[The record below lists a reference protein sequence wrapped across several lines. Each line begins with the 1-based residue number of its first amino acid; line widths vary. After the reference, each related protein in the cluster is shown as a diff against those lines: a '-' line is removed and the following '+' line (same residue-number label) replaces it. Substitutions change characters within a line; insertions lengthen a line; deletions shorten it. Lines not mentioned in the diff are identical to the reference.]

1 MAHSRTSLVLFKYM
15 YTVLQLFDIFNA
27 QNIETPRKIEEVD
40 RKNKEMKDN
49 LDEFRE
55 TSKDGVWGTEFNRDK
70 QGLKTNTD
78 HSLQSQSDEKEADA
92 SNFMHKLSSKMFEMA
107 KRDKTVTKKNMAK
120 FKPATNKP
128 VEDIPED
135 SFTVKG
141 SIFSNLKIKNTT
153 IKRTELNEQRDVD
166 VTKKY
171 SMKTKQRFSISVNG
185 KSEAREESEGH
196 DSSLMTPQQ
205 REKRLVKS
213 VDDFDEVDGLSC
225 SVFDSEITKTL
236 VSKNKE
242 RQNENSFLGNY
253 CPSPK
258 IKKVSKD
265 FEDSNYYLSPKVQ
278 KASKDHDEDGKNV
291 SMDESMEFRDV
302 KWDNETTDVVVC
314 ESKKSDN
321 SFSKMDN
328 SQRKSKRSEKVRNN
342 SDEISEHNDKPKL
355 SEIQVSENEDVPIIP
370 KQRKK
375 RKTTDTDT
383 QSKKRKL
390 ENGDA
395 VDVSYFI
402 QI

>member
-1 MAHSRTSLVLFKYM
+1 
-15 YTVLQLFDIFNA
+15 
-27 QNIETPRKIEEVD
+27 
-40 RKNKEMKDN
+40 MKDN

-55 TSKDGVWGTEFNRDK
+55 ISKDGVWGTEFNRDK
-70 QGLKTNTD
+70 QGLKMNTD
-78 HSLQSQSDEKEADA
+78 HSLQLQADEREPDA

-107 KRDKTVTKKNMAK
+107 KRDKTITKKNMAK

-141 SIFSNLKIKNTT
+141 SIFNNLKIKNTT
-153 IKRTELNEQRDVD
+153 MKRTELREQGDVD

-171 SMKTKQRFSISVNG
+171 SMKTKQRFSISING
-185 KSEAREESEGH
+185 KSEEREESESY

-242 RQNENSFLGNY
+242 RENESSFLDNY

-258 IKKVSKD
+258 IRKFSKD
-265 FEDSNYYLSPKVQ
+265 FEDSNYHLSHKVQ
-278 KASKDHDEDGKNV
+278 KASKDHEEDGKNV

-314 ESKKSDN
+314 DSKKSDD

-342 SDEISEHNDKPKL
+342 SDEISEHNDKPKV

-375 RKTTDTDT
+375 RKTTDTNT
-383 QSKKRKL
+383 QSKKRKV
-390 ENGDA
+390 ENGEA
-395 VDVSYFI
+395 VDVSYFHFACK
-402 QI
+402 

>member
-15 YTVLQLFDIFNA
+15 YTVLQLFDIFNV

-40 RKNKEMKDN
+40 RKNEEMKDN

-78 HSLQSQSDEKEADA
+78 HSLQLQADEREPDA

-120 FKPATNKP
+120 FKSATNKP

-141 SIFSNLKIKNTT
+141 SIFNNLKIKNTT

-213 VDDFDEVDGLSC
+213 VDDIDEVDGLSC

-265 FEDSNYYLSPKVQ
+265 FEDSNYY
-278 KASKDHDEDGKNV
+278 
-291 SMDESMEFRDV
+291 
-302 KWDNETTDVVVC
+302 
-314 ESKKSDN
+314 
-321 SFSKMDN
+321 
-328 SQRKSKRSEKVRNN
+328 
-342 SDEISEHNDKPKL
+342 
-355 SEIQVSENEDVPIIP
+355 
-370 KQRKK
+370 
-375 RKTTDTDT
+375 
-383 QSKKRKL
+383 
-390 ENGDA
+390 
-395 VDVSYFI
+395 
-402 QI
+402 QIGRAHV